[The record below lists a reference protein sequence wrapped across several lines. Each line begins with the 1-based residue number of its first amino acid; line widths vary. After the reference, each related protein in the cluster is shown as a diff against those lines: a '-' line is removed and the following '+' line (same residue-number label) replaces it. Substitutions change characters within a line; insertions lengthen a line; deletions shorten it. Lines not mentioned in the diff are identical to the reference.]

1 MHNTYNQ
8 NFNSYI
14 YGLSIN
20 FMTFDRRMCIIPDG
34 TNQYFDVLFESATR
48 VICNFRNQPENQ
60 FPRNK
65 LCSII
70 YGPCGQ
76 ASSTTMTVQNMISSD
91 SLMVV
96 IDLESQL
103 ANGYCY
109 TVTASNGAS
118 STVKIQG
125 TFSE

>member
-1 MHNTYNQ
+1 
-8 NFNSYI
+8 
-14 YGLSIN
+14 
-20 FMTFDRRMCIIPDG
+20 MTFDRRMCIIPDG

-48 VICNFRNQPENQ
+48 VFCNFRDQPENQ
-60 FPRNK
+60 FLRNK
-65 LCSII
+65 SCNIT

-76 ASSTTMTVQNMISSD
+76 ASSTTMTAQNISSD

-96 IDLESQL
+96 INLQSQL

>member
-1 MHNTYNQ
+1 
-8 NFNSYI
+8 
-14 YGLSIN
+14 
-20 FMTFDRRMCIIPDG
+20 MTFDRRMCIIPDG

-48 VICNFRNQPENQ
+48 VVCSFRNQPENQ
-60 FPRNK
+60 SLRNK
-65 LCSII
+65 LCRIT

-76 ASSTTMTVQNMISSD
+76 ASSTTMTAQNMISSD
-91 SLMVV
+91 SLTVV

-109 TVTASNGAS
+109 TVTASINGAS

-125 TFSE
+125 MFSE